1 MTEENAEIARL
12 PFREQCEPQPQPR
25 YTRTMK
31 RSTAIALGLA
41 LFAVAAPAI
50 AADDP
55 ARAVA
60 AGAAAKLEAFY
71 VYPSRARSAGDLL
84 RRNASAGSYDGLRDA
99 ALATRLT
106 EDVAGVLHDKHVRLR
121 YSNEVNPPDDPP
133 DTKPTPAQLAAMAR
147 QARNV
152 GYGLGRIAH
161 LPGNVGYLD
170 MRGFPSGEDEMN
182 ATIDAF
188 ANSVAWSSAVVLDL
202 RRNHGG
208 DPDSVARLLSHFLPP
223 KTHVN
228 DFVGRGDGEPPI
240 ENSTYTADVPGPRI
254 TAPLYVLIS
263 GETFSGGEEC
273 AYDVQA
279 LKRGTLIGAVTGG
292 GANPGGTRRIDDHFL
307 IFIPTERA
315 RNPITK
321 TNWEGVGVKPDVAVE
336 RDRALVTAYGMAI
349 DQRLKETTLTAGQRD
364 ALTKF
369 RAKLDTM
376 TDAEI
381 LAL

>member
-1 MTEENAEIARL
+1 
-12 PFREQCEPQPQPR
+12 
-25 YTRTMK
+25 MK
-31 RSTAIALGLA
+31 CSRTAILCGLA
-41 LFAVAAPAI
+41 LLAAGVPAL

-71 VYPSRARSAGDLL
+71 VYPSRARAAGELL
-84 RRNASAGSYDGLRDA
+84 RRNAAAGTYDGLRDD

-121 YSNEVNPPDDPP
+121 YAQEVIPPENPDSG
-133 DTKPTPAQLAAMAR
+133 KPTPAQLAAMTR
-147 QARNV
+147 QARAV

-170 MRGFPSGEDEMN
+170 VRGFPSGTDEMN
-182 ATIDAF
+182 ATFDAF
-188 ANSVAWSSAVVLDL
+188 ANSIAWSSAVVLDL

-208 DPDSVARLLSHFLPP
+208 DPDSIARLLSHFLAP
-223 KTHVN
+223 KTHLN

-254 TAPLYVLIS
+254 TAPLYVLTS

-279 LKRGTLIGAVTGG
+279 LKRGTLIGATTGG

-307 IFIPTERA
+307 IFVPDARA
-315 RNPITK
+315 RNPITN
-321 TNWEGVGVKPDVAVE
+321 TNWEGVGVKPDVAVA
-336 RDRALVTAYGMAI
+336 RDRALVTAYGMAL
-349 DQRLKETTLTAGQRD
+349 DERLKDASLPAFQRD
-364 ALTKF
+364 ALVKL
-369 RAKLDTM
+369 RARVDTL